1 MIFCLI
7 KPKIK
12 NMKIKFLSIM
22 ALVAAL
28 VGCSNNGRIDE
39 SNDPNYI
46 GRHEMTISDGKVSP
60 EVLMAFGRLSDV
72 QVSPD
77 QNKILYGVGYYSVAQ
92 NKSNRELFV
101 MNADGSDNQQIT
113 ATLKG
118 ESGARWVKNGKKIA
132 FLSAQS
138 GSMQLWEMNPDGT
151 GRTQISNR
159 EGGISDFLYSP
170 DSKQVILIANVKW
183 GERTTDRY
191 PDLDKTSGII
201 VEDLMYKHWDEWV
214 TTVPHP
220 FLYDYNG
227 KVLSNERDII
237 EGEPFECPL
246 KPFGGA
252 EQLAFSSD
260 GKLIAYTC
268 KKLSGQA
275 YALST
280 NTDIYLYDVAEG
292 KTVANL
298 SKDMMGYDINP
309 IFSPDGTKL
318 AWESM
323 EHDGYES
330 DKNRLFVMD
339 LATRTRSYITA
350 DFDQNANSL
359 QWDKESKHI
368 YFISCW
374 HGCTQVYKANIE
386 TKEIKQLTEGQHD
399 YEQIALCSN
408 KIIGVRHSMSMPNEV
423 YSINPENGE
432 QTQITFENKHLLDQV
447 NMGKV
452 EPRWVP
458 TTDGKEMLVWVIY
471 PANFDPAKKYP
482 TLLYC
487 QGGPQSPVSQF
498 WSYRWNFQIMASNDY
513 IIVAPNRR
521 GLVGFGQEWLE
532 AISKDYGGQ
541 CMRDYF
547 SAIDHV
553 AQEPFVDKDRLGCV
567 GASFGGYSVY
577 WMAGHHEGRFKAFIA
592 HDGMFNLE
600 QQYLE
605 TEEMFFV
612 NWDLGG
618 PYWDAKTTETYAN
631 SPHRFVDKW
640 DTPIMV
646 IHGETDYR
654 ILASQGMS
662 AYNAA
667 KLRGIPAELLI
678 FPDENHW
685 VLQPQNSVLW
695 QRRFFNWLDRWLK

>member
-1 MIFCLI
+1 
-7 KPKIK
+7 
-12 NMKIKFLSIM
+12 M
-22 ALVAAL
+22 ALAAAL
-28 VGCSNNGRIDE
+28 VGCSNTARIDE
-39 SNDPNYI
+39 SSDPNYI
-46 GRHEMTISDGKVSP
+46 GRHQMTITDGRVSP
-60 EVLMAFGRLSDV
+60 EVLMAFGRLGDV

-77 QNKILYGVGYYSVAQ
+77 QTKILYGVGYYSVAQ

-113 ATLKG
+113 STLKS
-118 ESGARWVKNGKKIA
+118 ESAARWVKDGKKIA

-170 DSKQVILIANVKW
+170 DGKQVILIANVKW

-191 PDLDKTSGII
+191 PDLNKTSGII

-220 FLYDYNG
+220 FLYDYDG
-227 KVLSNERDII
+227 KTLSNERDII

-252 EQLAFSSD
+252 EQLAFSPD

-309 IFSPDGTKL
+309 TFSPDGTKL

-330 DKNRLFVMD
+330 DKNRLFVID
-339 LATRTRSYITA
+339 LATRTRTYITA

-359 QWDKESKHI
+359 QWDAEGKHI

-386 TKEIKQLTEGQHD
+386 TKEIRQLTEGQHD
-399 YEQIALCSN
+399 YEQIALCGN

-432 QTQITFENKHLLDQV
+432 QAQITFENRHLLDQLQ
-447 NMGKV
+447 MGKI

-618 PYWDAKTTETYAN
+618 PYWDARTAETYAN

-678 FPDENHW
+678 FPENRRYCGIG
-685 VLQPQNSVLW
+685 QGRKQGRRTW
-695 QRRFFNWLDRWLK
+695 Q

>member
-1 MIFCLI
+1 MCSKLVIF
-7 KPKIK
+7 
-12 NMKIKFLSIM
+12 
-22 ALVAAL
+22 
-28 VGCSNNGRIDE
+28 
-39 SNDPNYI
+39 
-46 GRHEMTISDGKVSP
+46 
-60 EVLMAFGRLSDV
+60 
-72 QVSPD
+72 
-77 QNKILYGVGYYSVAQ
+77 
-92 NKSNRELFV
+92 
-101 MNADGSDNQQIT
+101 
-113 ATLKG
+113 
-118 ESGARWVKNGKKIA
+118 
-132 FLSAQS
+132 
-138 GSMQLWEMNPDGT
+138 
-151 GRTQISNR
+151 
-159 EGGISDFLYSP
+159 
-170 DSKQVILIANVKW
+170 SK
-183 GERTTDRY
+183 T
-191 PDLDKTSGII
+191 
-201 VEDLMYKHWDEWV
+201 
-214 TTVPHP
+214 
-220 FLYDYNG
+220 
-227 KVLSNERDII
+227 LSNKRDII

-252 EQLAFSSD
+252 EQLAFSPD

-280 NTDIYLYDVAEG
+280 NTDIYLYDVVEG

-309 IFSPDGTKL
+309 TFSPDGTKL

-339 LATRTRSYITA
+339 LATRTRSYITEN
-350 DFDQNANSL
+350 FDQNANSL
-359 QWDKESKHI
+359 QWDAEGEHI

-386 TKEIKQLTEGQHD
+386 TKEIRQLTEGQHD
-399 YEQIALCSN
+399 YEQIALCGN

-432 QTQITFENKHLLDQV
+432 QVQITFENRHLLDQLQ
-447 NMGKV
+447 MGKV

-471 PANFDPAKKYP
+471 PANFDPTKKYP
-482 TLLYC
+482 TILYC

-618 PYWDAKTTETYAN
+618 PYWDARTAETYAN
-631 SPHRFVDKW
+631 SPHKFVDKW

>member
-1 MIFCLI
+1 
-7 KPKIK
+7 
-12 NMKIKFLSIM
+12 M
-22 ALVAAL
+22 ALAAAL
-28 VGCSNNGRIDE
+28 VGCSNTARIDE

-46 GRHEMTISDGKVSP
+46 GRHQMTITDGRVSP
-60 EVLMAFGRLSDV
+60 EVLMAFGRLGDV

-77 QNKILYGVGYYSVAQ
+77 QTKILYGVGYYSVAQ

-113 ATLKG
+113 STLKS
-118 ESGARWVKNGKKIA
+118 ESAARWVKDGKKIA

-151 GRTQISNR
+151 DRIQISNR

-170 DSKQVILIANVKW
+170 DGKQVILIANVKW
-183 GERTTDRY
+183 GEHTTDRY

-220 FLYDYNG
+220 FLYDYDG
-227 KVLSNERDII
+227 KTLSNKRDII

-252 EQLAFSSD
+252 EQLAFSPD

-280 NTDIYLYDVAEG
+280 NTDIYLYDVVEG

-309 IFSPDGTKL
+309 TFSPDGTKL

-339 LATRTRSYITA
+339 LATRTRSYITEN
-350 DFDQNANSL
+350 FDQNANSL
-359 QWDKESKHI
+359 QWDAEGKHI

-386 TKEIKQLTEGQHD
+386 TKEIRQLTEGQHD
-399 YEQIALCSN
+399 YEQIALCGN

-432 QTQITFENKHLLDQV
+432 QAQITFENRHLLDQLQ
-447 NMGKV
+447 MGKV

-471 PANFDPAKKYP
+471 PANFDPTKKYP

-618 PYWDAKTTETYAN
+618 PYWDARTAETYAN
-631 SPHRFVDKW
+631 SPHKFVDKW

>member
-1 MIFCLI
+1 MSLCLL

-22 ALVAAL
+22 ALAAAL
-28 VGCSNNGRIDE
+28 VGCSNNARIDE

-46 GRHEMTISDGKVSP
+46 GRNQMTITDGKISP
-60 EVLMAFGRLSDV
+60 EVLMAFGRLGDV

-77 QNKILYGVGYYSVAQ
+77 QSKILYGVGYYSVAQ

-101 MNADGSDNQQIT
+101 MNADGSDNQQLT
-113 ATLKG
+113 STLKG
-118 ESGARWVKNGKKIA
+118 EFNARWVKNGKKIA

-159 EGGISDFLYSP
+159 EGGINDYLYSP

-220 FLYDYNG
+220 FLYDYDG
-227 KVLSNERDII
+227 KTLSNERDII

-246 KPFGGA
+246 KPFGGT
-252 EQLAFSSD
+252 EQLAFSPD

-309 IFSPDGTKL
+309 TFSPDGTKL

-339 LATRTRSYITA
+339 LATRTRTYITA

-359 QWDKESKHI
+359 QWDAEGEHI

-374 HGCTQVYKANIE
+374 HGCTQVYKANIA
-386 TKEIKQLTEGQHD
+386 TREIKQLTEGQHD
-399 YEQIALCSN
+399 YEQIVLCGN

-452 EPRWVP
+452 EPRWVK
-458 TTDGKEMLVWVIY
+458 TTDNKEMLVWVIY

-547 SAIDHV
+547 SAIDDV
-553 AQEPFVDKDRLGCV
+553 AKEPFVDRDRLGCV

-618 PYWDAKTTETYAN
+618 PYWDPKTAETYAN
-631 SPHRFVDKW
+631 SPHKFVDKW

>member
-1 MIFCLI
+1 
-7 KPKIK
+7 
-12 NMKIKFLSIM
+12 MKIKFLSIM
-22 ALVAAL
+22 ALVATL
-28 VGCSNNGRIDE
+28 VGCSNNERIDE

-46 GRHEMTISDGKVSP
+46 GRHEMTITDGKISP
-60 EVLMAFGRLSDV
+60 EVLMAFGRLGDV

-77 QNKILYGVGYYSVAQ
+77 QSKILYGVGYYSVEQ

-101 MNADGSDNQQIT
+101 MNADGSENQQLT
-113 ATLKG
+113 STLKG
-118 ESGARWVKNGKKIA
+118 EFNARWVKNGKKIA
-132 FLSAQS
+132 YLSAQS
-138 GSMQLWEMNPDGT
+138 GSMQLWEMNPNGT

-159 EGGISDFLYSP
+159 EGGINDYLYSP

-183 GERTTDRY
+183 GERTIDRY

-227 KVLSNERDII
+227 KELTNERDII

-246 KPFGGA
+246 KPFGGT
-252 EQLAFSSD
+252 EQLAFSPD

-309 IFSPDGTKL
+309 KFSPDGTKL

-339 LATRTRSYITA
+339 LATRTRSYITS

-359 QWDKESKHI
+359 QWDNEGEHI

-374 HGCTQVYKANIE
+374 HGCTQIYKANIE

-399 YEQIALCSN
+399 YEQIALCDN

-471 PANFDPAKKYP
+471 PANFDPSKKYP

-547 SAIDHV
+547 SAIDAV
-553 AQEPFVDKDRLGCV
+553 AQEPFVDKDNLGCV

-577 WMAGHHEGRFKAFIA
+577 WMAGHHDGRFKAFIA

-618 PYWDAKTTETYAN
+618 PYWDPATAETYAN

>member
-1 MIFCLI
+1 
-7 KPKIK
+7 
-12 NMKIKFLSIM
+12 M
-22 ALVAAL
+22 ALAAAL
-28 VGCSNNGRIDE
+28 VGCSNNCRIDE

-60 EVLMAFGRLSDV
+60 EVLMAFGRLGDV

-77 QNKILYGVGYYSVAQ
+77 QSKILYGVGYYSVAQ

-113 ATLKG
+113 STLKS
-118 ESGARWVKNGKKIA
+118 ESAARWVKGGKKIA

-220 FLYDYNG
+220 FLYDYDG
-227 KVLSNERDII
+227 KTLSNERDII

-252 EQLAFSSD
+252 EQLAFSPD

-309 IFSPDGTKL
+309 TFSPDGTKL

-359 QWDKESKHI
+359 QWDKEGKHI
-368 YFISCW
+368 YFVSCW

-399 YEQIALCSN
+399 YEQIALCGN

-618 PYWDAKTTETYAN
+618 PYWDKKTAETYAN